1 MGKLLTSEKSSEV
14 KRLTDE
20 ERMKKWAD
28 LGFFDNFK
36 GTFKENIAKLY
47 ECCASTLI
55 NDSDTK
61 KEDKEDQ

>member
-14 KRLTDE
+14 KKLTDE
-20 ERMKKWAD
+20 ERMKKWDD
-28 LGFFDNFK
+28 LGFLDNVK

-47 ECCASTLI
+47 ECCASRLI
-55 NDSDTK
+55 SDSEVK